1 MKSHPIRGELRGV
14 FRSFSFF
21 LVFSLCFIA
30 ACGFAGYRGK
40 SIYASI
46 LAEMREDVNREG
58 AESAGRNERALPT
71 VILDPGHGGMDAGAV
86 GIGGLQEKNLN
97 LEISLRLK
105 ALLEA
110 GGFEVLM
117 TREEDVMLG
126 DGEKGHA
133 KLADLRYRLD
143 LAKAHPDAI
152 LVSIHMNKFPAESCK
167 GLTVYYGGLRK
178 ESESLGGVL
187 REKVISLLQP
197 DNEREMKKATSAIY
211 LLHRLPIPGVLVE
224 CGFLSNPEDAAALQ
238 TEDHQKKLALVLA
251 GGILDY
257 ANGAK
262 EA

>member
-21 LVFSLCFIA
+21 LIFSLCFIV

-46 LAEMREDVNREG
+46 LAEMREDVNRDG
-58 AESAGRNERALPT
+58 APGAGGALPT

-167 GLTVYYGGLRK
+167 GLTVYYGGERK

-187 REKVISLLQP
+187 REKVVSLLQP

-238 TEDHQKKLALVLA
+238 TEEYQKKLVLVLA

-257 ANGAK
+257 AGGGR
-262 EA
+262 